1 MLEERT
7 LLPETTEE
15 AGGLVSKAQGSGT
28 HPRVTFNAPEKSEE
42 EPSHRK
48 LAKLTVK
55 YNRKDLQR
63 WLDLEEWIDTQL
75 QKLYPYQKEEEETE
89 ATAAPEPEIDI
100 EDLLDISNGSRN
112 QTNASIYQKDAREGE
127 ILHECSRP
135 TEEFVTELLS
145 RLRGLRK
152 VTNPQ
157 KK

>member
-7 LLPETTEE
+7 LLPESTEE
-15 AGGLVSKAQGSGT
+15 VGSLVSKAQGSGN

-42 EPSHRK
+42 EPPHRK

-75 QKLYPYQKEEEETE
+75 QKLYPYQEEEEETD

-100 EDLLDISNGSRN
+100 EDLLDISNEEQESKLQG
-112 QTNASIYQKDAREGE
+112 
-127 ILHECSRP
+127 ILQECSKP
-135 TEEFVTELLS
+135 TEDFVTELLS

>member
-7 LLPETTEE
+7 LIPEE
-15 AGGLVSKAQGSGT
+15 AGSLVSKAQGSGA

-75 QKLYPYQKEEEETE
+75 QKLYPYQLQKEEEETE

-100 EDLLDISNGSRN
+100 EDLLDISNEEQESKL
-112 QTNASIYQKDAREGE
+112 QE

-135 TEEFVTELLS
+135 TE
-145 RLRGLRK
+145 
-152 VTNPQ
+152 
-157 KK
+157 